1 MKKIIL
7 VLPLAA
13 GLFFIFSALVFAEY
27 GSGKNFQKDKQEKW
41 TRRKQEQKEENQEFK
56 KSLEGKTPEEKS
68 AAIKSYQEEKYQDK
82 ENFYEKTHKDHM
94 AVIKERLTY
103 NSKLN
108 EQEKDELISFYEE
121 QYRENATWRN
131 HQYNRNTSFLEEIAN
146 SAKTPEEKKEAVKN
160 QLQDQKAEVKTRW
173 EKQRFEKEA
182 KKKDLGLKYKGEPG
196 KGKAERGE

>member
-82 ENFYEKTHKDHM
+82 ENFYEKD
-94 AVIKERLTY
+94 A
-103 NSKLN
+103 
-108 EQEKDELISFYEE
+108 
-121 QYRENATWRN
+121 
-131 HQYNRNTSFLEEIAN
+131 
-146 SAKTPEEKKEAVKN
+146 
-160 QLQDQKAEVKTRW
+160 
-173 EKQRFEKEA
+173 
-182 KKKDLGLKYKGEPG
+182 
-196 KGKAERGE
+196 

>member
-7 VLPLAA
+7 VYRWPQGYFYILGVGFRGIWL
-13 GLFFIFSALVFAEY
+13 
-27 GSGKNFQKDKQEKW
+27 
-41 TRRKQEQKEENQEFK
+41 RKTFK
-56 KSLEGKTPEEKS
+56 KISRKSGRGVSKNRKKRIRNLKEPGRKNSEEKS

-131 HQYNRNTSFLEEIAN
+131 QQYNRNTSFLEEIAN
-146 SAKTPEEKKEAVKN
+146 SAKTPEEKKEAVKKHF
-160 QLQDQKAEVKTRW
+160 QDQKAEGKTRW